1 MANSRKS
8 RSRNNRSTFGNLQAR
23 FERAL
28 GEILARVC
36 VSTTGSRA
44 KQPAIAIAYSGGLDS
59 SVLLR
64 LMRDYADARGI
75 SIQAFH
81 VHHGLSRN
89 ADVWLDHCESYAR
102 RHGVP
107 FSHRAVSIVSGQGRS
122 IEEAA
127 RSARYAALGK
137 MCLEHGV
144 ELLLT
149 AHHQDDQAETVLLQ
163 LMRGAGLPGLS
174 GMALLQQEHPLLG
187 GGIALGRP
195 LLEFSRAE
203 LEQAAHGLALSH
215 VIDESN
221 ADVRYRRNALR
232 HDIAPALEKYFPG
245 YAAAVV
251 RSATHAQ
258 SAQMLAHD
266 LAVIDLQT
274 CGAGSDYEELDLLRL
289 NALPS
294 YRADNVLRH
303 WLHKQGVQLPSAA
316 RLHEIRVQMAAAH
329 QDTHPFFDFGAV
341 RLHRIGR
348 SLQLQPLL
356 GAPPREPVRLVW
368 RGEQEIAFPQW
379 HGKLIFDT
387 VNAVPG
393 IDPRKLQQGPLSLHS
408 RTGRE
413 RLKLAENRP
422 SRTLKN
428 LFQERSIAA
437 WRRPWLPLLYLDADL
452 VFAAEL
458 GMDVRYA
465 VQQEGVQ
472 VRWVSDS
479 PMHPHSMLDC

>member
-23 FERAL
+23 NESTQKENQAHKKK
-28 GEILARVC
+28 
-36 VSTTGSRA
+36 STTGSRA

-174 GMALLQQEHPLLG
+174 GITLLQQEQPKQNNNKTKD
-187 GGIALGRP
+187 RP

-215 VIDESN
+215 
-221 ADVRYRRNALR
+221 
-232 HDIAPALEKYFPG
+232 
-245 YAAAVV
+245 
-251 RSATHAQ
+251 
-258 SAQMLAHD
+258 
-266 LAVIDLQT
+266 
-274 CGAGSDYEELDLLRL
+274 
-289 NALPS
+289 
-294 YRADNVLRH
+294 
-303 WLHKQGVQLPSAA
+303 
-316 RLHEIRVQMAAAH
+316 
-329 QDTHPFFDFGAV
+329 
-341 RLHRIGR
+341 
-348 SLQLQPLL
+348 
-356 GAPPREPVRLVW
+356 
-368 RGEQEIAFPQW
+368 
-379 HGKLIFDT
+379 
-387 VNAVPG
+387 
-393 IDPRKLQQGPLSLHS
+393 
-408 RTGRE
+408 
-413 RLKLAENRP
+413 
-422 SRTLKN
+422 
-428 LFQERSIAA
+428 
-437 WRRPWLPLLYLDADL
+437 
-452 VFAAEL
+452 
-458 GMDVRYA
+458 
-465 VQQEGVQ
+465 
-472 VRWVSDS
+472 
-479 PMHPHSMLDC
+479 